1 MRLETGYL
9 KFEIG
14 LRRLHRVGFGKLKV
28 GSWIALL
35 LGIATLAGNGEAL
48 LRLARNAVFLRNSW
62 QARGYRSSGD
72 YIDLPRQMV
81 ERHVAPD
88 ASVFFACIHSNR
100 LLAVERSQHLAVSW
114 AMCPT
119 PVPFGYD
126 PAIGDADAVL
136 ACAYGPGPE
145 FESAGLEPG
154 SFEKVDEGGGRALWL
169 RRDRARASPS
179 AGRVG
184 APSPA
189 RELAGL
195 AAPLLVATA
204 GALTAG
210 WGGALFGLL
219 LFSIGMAIPPLAGF
233 RPSPLFV
240 VAASA
245 LCIAGV
251 RGSRRWLRDAPAT
264 PGDDAR
270 RRRRVAVAAGLLFA
284 VLAGA
289 LALSHTFVAPNG
301 PGVSGGRA
309 KLLYLSSGVPD
320 GFFTDP
326 ARSTL
331 QPAYPP
337 GFALLT
343 LGCYGLAGGCGEW
356 LTQLLGVAAMAS
368 ALAFLCGRLPSRP
381 AQLWALM
388 AFLSP
393 LGFRLASL
401 YYAEPL
407 LALFILVGWERVRKG
422 GGDAVGWLLI
432 GASGWFKNEGLVYLL
447 ALWVAMRL
455 IGGAKS
461 ARWTHLL
468 AAAALPALWH
478 VGCRLCGAA
487 LDDFAPLWQPDFE
500 QAWTALRRMA
510 GYAFAEPWRYAFA
523 YPAATFALAGPP
535 SLCKSP
541 LKAAGVAAL
550 VAFAAFAGIFALS
563 ASPDFAWH
571 LDSAE
576 RLLWIPAL
584 VLLRELADAARG
596 GGNRSVAGVKPNAP

>member
-1 MRLETGYL
+1 M
-9 KFEIG
+9 KA
-14 LRRLHRVGFGKLKV
+14 

-81 ERHVAPD
+81 ERRLSPGD
-88 ASVFFACIHSNR
+88 AVYFVCIHSNQ
-100 LLAVERSQHLAVSW
+100 LLSVERSQHLAISW

-126 PAIGDADAVL
+126 SGIGDADAVL

-145 FESAGLEPG
+145 FESAGLDPDA
-154 SFEKVDEGGGRALWL
+154 FEKIDEGGGLALWT
-169 RRDRARASPS
+169 RRGRPMPPAAPAAPAVRAVAS
-179 AGRVG
+179 
-184 APSPA
+184 SPA

-195 AAPLLVATA
+195 AAPILVAAA
-204 GALTAG
+204 GAQIAG
-210 WGGALFGLL
+210 WGGALLGLL
-219 LFSIGMAIPPLAGF
+219 LFSTGMAIPPLAGF

-240 VAASA
+240 VLASA
-245 LCIAGV
+245 LCVAGV
-251 RGSRRWLRDAPAT
+251 RGLRRWILKEPETSGENARY
-264 PGDDAR
+264 R
-270 RRRRVAVAAGLLFA
+270 RRAALAAGLFFA
-284 VLAGA
+284 VLAGM

-320 GFFTDP
+320 GFFTNP

-331 QPAYPP
+331 QPVYPP

-368 ALAFLCGRLPSRP
+368 ALAFLCGHLPSTSAR
-381 AQLWALM
+381 LWALA

-393 LGFRLASL
+393 LGLRLASL
-401 YYAEPL
+401 YYAESF
-407 LALFILVGWERVRKG
+407 LALFVLVGWERVREG
-422 GGDAVGWLLI
+422 RGDAVGWLLI
-432 GASGWFKNEGLVYLL
+432 GAAGWFKNEGLVYLL

-461 ARWTHLL
+461 ARWTPLL
-468 AAAALPALWH
+468 AAAVLPALWH
-478 VGCRLCGAA
+478 VGCRLCGAS
-487 LDDFAPLWQPDFE
+487 LDDFAPFWQPDLG

-510 GYAFAEPWRYAFA
+510 GYAFTAPWRYAFA
-523 YPAATFALAGPP
+523 YPAAVVALAGFSSLRTP
-535 SLCKSP
+535 S
-541 LKAAGVAAL
+541 LKAAGGAAL
-550 VAFAAFAGIFALS
+550 AAFAAFAGIFALS
-563 ASPDFAWH
+563 AAPDFAWH
-571 LDSAE
+571 LDSSV

-584 VLLRELADAARG
+584 ILLRELADATRARC
-596 GGNRSVAGVKPNAP
+596 NHAGPVQGVEGSGFMPEP

>member
-1 MRLETGYL
+1 
-9 KFEIG
+9 
-14 LRRLHRVGFGKLKV
+14 
-28 GSWIALL
+28 
-35 LGIATLAGNGEAL
+35 
-48 LRLARNAVFLRNSW
+48 
-62 QARGYRSSGD
+62 
-72 YIDLPRQMV
+72 
-81 ERHVAPD
+81 
-88 ASVFFACIHSNR
+88 
-100 LLAVERSQHLAVSW
+100 
-114 AMCPT
+114 
-119 PVPFGYD
+119 
-126 PAIGDADAVL
+126 
-136 ACAYGPGPE
+136 
-145 FESAGLEPG
+145 
-154 SFEKVDEGGGRALWL
+154 
-169 RRDRARASPS
+169 
-179 AGRVG
+179 
-184 APSPA
+184 
-189 RELAGL
+189 
-195 AAPLLVATA
+195 
-204 GALTAG
+204 
-210 WGGALFGLL
+210 
-219 LFSIGMAIPPLAGF
+219 
-233 RPSPLFV
+233 

-251 RGSRRWLRDAPAT
+251 RGLRRWLRDAPAT
-264 PGDDAR
+264 SGDDAR
-270 RRRRVAVAAGLLFA
+270 RRRCVAVAAGLLFA

-289 LALSHTFVAPNG
+289 LATSHTFVGPNG
-301 PGVSGGRA
+301 SGVSGGRA

-326 ARSTL
+326 ARRTL

-356 LTQLLGVAAMAS
+356 LTQLLGVALMAA

-393 LGFRLASL
+393 LGLRLASL

-407 LALFILVGWERVRKG
+407 LALFILAGWERVREG
-422 GGDAVGWLLI
+422 RGDAVGWLLI

-447 ALWVAMRL
+447 ALWIAMRL
-455 IGGAKS
+455 VVGAKA

-487 LDDFAPLWQPDFE
+487 LDDFAPFWQPDFR
-500 QAWTALRRMA
+500 QAWIALRRMA

-523 YPAATFALAGPP
+523 YPAAVIALAGLP
-535 SLCKSP
+535 SLRTP
-541 LKAAGVAAL
+541 YLKTAGVAAL

-563 ASPDFAWH
+563 ASPDFTWH

-584 VLLRELADAARG
+584 VLLRELTSPTRSANRPRAVRG
-596 GGNRSVAGVKPNAP
+596 RPA

>member
-48 LRLARNAVFLRNSW
+48 LRLARNAAWLRGSW
-62 QARGYRSSGD
+62 QGRSHRSSGD

-88 ASVFFACIHSNR
+88 ASVFFACIHSNQ
-100 LLAVERSQHLAVSW
+100 LLAVERSQHLAASW

-145 FESAGLEPG
+145 FESAGLDPDA
-154 SFEKVDEGGGRALWL
+154 FEKIDEDGGRALWL
-169 RRDRARASPS
+169 RRDRAMPPAS
-179 AGRVG
+179 AGRVD
-184 APSPA
+184 APSPV

-245 LCIAGV
+245 LCIAGA
-251 RGSRRWLRDAPAT
+251 RGSRRWLRDAPAASD
-264 PGDDAR
+264 DDAR
-270 RRRRVAVAAGLLFA
+270 RRRLAVAAGLLFA

-455 IGGAKS
+455 VGGAKS

-523 YPAATFALAGPP
+523 YPAAALALAGPP
-535 SLCKSP
+535 SLRRSP

-563 ASPDFAWH
+563 AAPDFAWH

-596 GGNRSVAGVKPNAP
+596 GNRSVAGGKPNAP

>member
-1 MRLETGYL
+1 MRLETGNL

-48 LRLARNAVFLRNSW
+48 LRLARNAAWLRGSW
-62 QARGYRSSGD
+62 QGRSHRSSGD

-88 ASVFFACIHSNR
+88 ASVFFACIHSNQ
-100 LLAVERSQHLAVSW
+100 LLAVERSQHLAISW
-114 AMCPT
+114 AMSPT
-119 PVPFGYD
+119 PVRFGYD
-126 PAIGDADAVL
+126 PGIGDADAVL

-145 FESAGLEPG
+145 FESAGIDPDA
-154 SFEKVDEGGGRALWL
+154 FEKVDEGGGMALWL
-169 RRDRARASPS
+169 RRDRAMPPAS
-179 AGRVG
+179 AGRVD
-184 APSPA
+184 APSPV

-195 AAPLLVATA
+195 AAPLLVAIA
-204 GALTAG
+204 GSLAAG
-210 WGGALFGLL
+210 WAGALFGLL

-245 LCIAGV
+245 LCIAGA
-251 RGSRRWLRDAPAT
+251 RGSRRWLRDASAASD
-264 PGDDAR
+264 DDAR
-270 RRRRVAVAAGLLFA
+270 RRRRAALAAGLLFA

-289 LALSHTFVAPNG
+289 L
-301 PGVSGGRA
+301 A

-356 LTQLLGVAAMAS
+356 L
-368 ALAFLCGRLPSRP
+368 
-381 AQLWALM
+381 
-388 AFLSP
+388 
-393 LGFRLASL
+393 
-401 YYAEPL
+401 
-407 LALFILVGWERVRKG
+407 K
-422 GGDAVGWLLI
+422 
-432 GASGWFKNEGLVYLL
+432 
-447 ALWVAMRL
+447 
-455 IGGAKS
+455 
-461 ARWTHLL
+461 
-468 AAAALPALWH
+468 
-478 VGCRLCGAA
+478 
-487 LDDFAPLWQPDFE
+487 
-500 QAWTALRRMA
+500 
-510 GYAFAEPWRYAFA
+510 EPWRYAFA

-535 SLCKSP
+535 SLRTPS

-596 GGNRSVAGVKPNAP
+596 G

>member
-88 ASVFFACIHSNR
+88 ASVFFACIHSNQ
-100 LLAVERSQHLAVSW
+100 LLAVERSQHLAISW
-114 AMCPT
+114 TMCPT

-145 FESAGLEPG
+145 FESAGLDPDA
-154 SFEKVDEGGGRALWL
+154 FEKIDEGGGRALWL

-179 AGRVG
+179 AGRVD

-219 LFSIGMAIPPLAGF
+219 LFSIGMAIPPLADF

-245 LCIAGV
+245 LCIAGA

-270 RRRRVAVAAGLLFA
+270 RRRRAALAAGLLFA

-289 LALSHTFVAPNG
+289 LALSHTFVGPNG
-301 PGVSGGRA
+301 SGVSGGRA

-356 LTQLLGVAAMAS
+356 L
-368 ALAFLCGRLPSRP
+368 
-381 AQLWALM
+381 
-388 AFLSP
+388 
-393 LGFRLASL
+393 
-401 YYAEPL
+401 
-407 LALFILVGWERVRKG
+407 K
-422 GGDAVGWLLI
+422 
-432 GASGWFKNEGLVYLL
+432 
-447 ALWVAMRL
+447 
-455 IGGAKS
+455 
-461 ARWTHLL
+461 
-468 AAAALPALWH
+468 
-478 VGCRLCGAA
+478 
-487 LDDFAPLWQPDFE
+487 
-500 QAWTALRRMA
+500 
-510 GYAFAEPWRYAFA
+510 EPWRYAFA
-523 YPAATFALAGPP
+523 YPAAVIALAGLP
-535 SLCKSP
+535 SLRTPS

-563 ASPDFAWH
+563 AAPDFAWH

-584 VLLRELADAARG
+584 VLLRELAYAFCQSAS
-596 GGNRSVAGVKPNAP
+596 RSPRATCLKTSGMPVSNAQRRPS